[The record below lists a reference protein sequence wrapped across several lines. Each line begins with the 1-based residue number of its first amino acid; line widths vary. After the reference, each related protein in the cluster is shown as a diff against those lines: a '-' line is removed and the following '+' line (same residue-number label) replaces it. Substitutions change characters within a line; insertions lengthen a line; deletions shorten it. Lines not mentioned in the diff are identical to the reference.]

1 MEGEQRQGKGMDERD
16 DERETLAVED
26 EDMAKAADADADGSN
41 NPENL
46 TQSDIDLLEQT
57 AIASRSLRRRAQH
70 RSRFVEHNSKNRR
83 SFPKIQSP
91 IIQRPIINEEN
102 SLVDRKKN
110 IKKYSKMHME
120 ALQNVRNTIAIA
132 AVLIATVA
140 FSGCTNPPGGFYQDG
155 PLIGKPT
162 LGRATAFKVFVV
174 SNDVAMFLSLSI
186 VLVLVSIIPFKRK
199 PLMRL
204 LAVIH
209 KVMCVAVLFMITAY
223 IAARWVTMDR
233 TQDGGWMFAALVT
246 VCGGLL
252 AALFVGLT
260 SLLVHEKLKKLEKKS
275 GQRKSTEEVK
285 IEIRS
290 MSQSFSS
297 VSDITDFID
306 KGYHSH

>member
-1 MEGEQRQGKGMDERD
+1 MQNEMDGEQLQGKGMDERD
-16 DERETLAVED
+16 EARETLAVED
-26 EDMAKAADADADGSN
+26 EDMAKAAAAYVWN
-41 NPENL
+41 YYENL
-46 TQSDIDLLEQT
+46 DEIDPDLPDQSDSE
-57 AIASRSLRRRAQH
+57 SRFIRRGLSKS
-70 RSRFVEHNSKNRR
+70 RSRFVEDYPKIRR
-83 SFPKIQSP
+83 SFPKIP
-91 IIQRPIINEEN
+91 RPRIQEANFDEEN
-102 SLVDRKKN
+102 YSVDRKKN
-110 IKKYSKMHME
+110 IIKYSNMHLE
-120 ALQNVRNTIAIA
+120 ALQNVRNTIAVA

-140 FSGCTNPPGGFYQDG
+140 FGGCTNPPGGFYQDG

-162 LGRATAFKVFVV
+162 LGRAAAFKVFVV

-209 KVMCVAVLFMITAY
+209 KLMCVAVLFMITAY

-260 SLLVHEKLKKLEKKS
+260 SMLVHEKLKKLEKKS

-285 IEIRS
+285 IQI
-290 MSQSFSS
+290 QSFSS

>member
-1 MEGEQRQGKGMDERD
+1 MQNQMDGEQQQGKGMDERD
-16 DERETLAVED
+16 EERETLAVEA
-26 EDMAKAADADADGSN
+26 EDLAKAADADVDGSN
-41 NPENL
+41 DYIEV
-46 TQSDIDLLEQT
+46 TLEVADQPD
-57 AIASRSLRRRAQH
+57 SESLIMREGLSKS
-70 RSRFVEHNSKNRR
+70 RSRFVEDY
-83 SFPKIQSP
+83 PKIRRRFSKIP
-91 IIQRPIINEEN
+91 RPRTQKENFDEEN
-102 SLVDRKKN
+102 YSVDRKKN
-110 IKKYSKMHME
+110 IIKYSNMHLE
-120 ALQNVRNTIAIA
+120 ALQNVRNTIAIV

-155 PLIGKPT
+155 PLIGKST

-199 PLMRL
+199 PLMKL

-233 TQDGGWMFAALVT
+233 TQDGGWMFVALVT

-260 SLLVHEKLKKLEKKS
+260 SMLVHEKLIKSEKRS
-275 GQRKSTEEVK
+275 GQRKS
-285 IEIRS
+285 IFQ
-290 MSQSFSS
+290 SQSFSS
-297 VSDITDFID
+297 DSDIADFID